1 MSSFSVICFQDGY
14 LYVGNT
20 DSVVRYRFAVGDLR
34 VTAPEELVAAL
45 PKGGYNN
52 HWTRNLLDNGPGSIL
67 VTVGSASNIG
77 EHGPAEDFNR
87 SAVLELNLETRTLR
101 LHTAGIRCV
110 CSVCESVLCR

>member
-1 MSSFSVICFQDGY
+1 M
-14 LYVGNT
+14 GNT
-20 DSVVRYRFAVGDLR
+20 DSVVRYPFAVGQLR
-34 VTAPEELVAAL
+34 VTAPEELVVPL

-87 SAVLELNLETRTLR
+87 SAVLELNLASRSLR
-101 LHTAGIRCV
+101 VYTAGIR
-110 CSVCESVLCR
+110 